1 MFFLSILAVII
12 VAVLVLW
19 IINTYLPFDGLRK
32 KIFNTAVAIAII
44 IWFLQTI
51 DVL

>member
-12 VAVLVLW
+12 VAILVLW
-19 IINTYLPFDGLRK
+19 IINTYLPFDGVLK
-32 KIFNTAVAIAII
+32 KVFNTAVAIAIL
-44 IWFLQTI
+44 IWVLQSI